1 MMKVIL
7 KIVLS
12 FLLIGLFSLS
22 SNAQDST
29 QAFGYVK
36 FQYAY
41 FLPSGD
47 FEERFNNANSVG
59 GEIGYKLFSNWHF
72 SISGAYLFSRDVKV
86 NDLLAD
92 VINEAGDVI
101 DSEGEL
107 VKITYELR
115 GQSYFAKV
123 GRVFNVLAP
132 NQNSG
137 ILVTAGAG
145 YFQHKIKIDYRDGD
159 VFQLSEE
166 RLKGY
171 DHLSTGFAL
180 QQFVGYQYFGNSN
193 LLNFYA
199 GFEFIQA
206 FTKNRRKYNYDTRSF
221 DTERKSDYLA
231 GFRVGWVIPFRK
243 RRAEEFYYY

>member
-1 MMKVIL
+1 MKVAI
-7 KIVLS
+7 KF
-12 FLLIGLFSLS
+12 FLFAFFFTLFSTS
-22 SNAQDST
+22 SIAQDST

-36 FQYAY
+36 FQYAR
-41 FLPSGD
+41 FLPSAD
-47 FEERFNNANSVG
+47 FEKRFNNANSVG
-59 GEIGYKLFSNWHF
+59 GEFGYKTFNNWHF

-86 NDLLAD
+86 NDLLSD

-101 DSEGEL
+101 DSDGEL

-123 GRVFNVLAP
+123 GRVFNILSP
-132 NQNSG
+132 NPNSG
-137 ILVTAGAG
+137 ILVNFGLG
-145 YFQHKIKIDYRDGD
+145 YFQHKIKIDYRDGE

-171 DHLSTGFAL
+171 DRFSNGFAI
-180 QQFVGYQYFGNSN
+180 QQFIGYQYFGKSN

-206 FTKNRRKYNYDTRSF
+206 FTKNRREYNYDTRSY
-221 DTERKSDYLA
+221 DKGVKRDLLSGL
-231 GFRVGWVIPFRK
+231 RVGWVIPFRK
-243 RRAEEFYYY
+243 RRAEEYYYY